1 MALSLR
7 PRDFTLFAVSYRIYV
22 FPLISTTVFLFLT
35 DFPSFFSTSLQTC
48 YFKVIQAVSRAH
60 LLLPPL
66 LNHLGNNRPQRGSKN
81 IFRGITMGR
90 GPIWGIHSLSPFIL
104 SWYSLLVEMSVSEQ
118 KRRGPFHA
126 PVSISQ
132 EVNGSKLRFLR
143 VAHQLNNHQK
153 NTLLKVV
160 VLINCHKLNS
170 IIFIKIIANW
180 LFISVYLRGY
190 HQLFKRLRRRRETKR
205 NQKNEEGRD
214 KQKILHC
221 VKKDQDFLIWSV

>member
-1 MALSLR
+1 
-7 PRDFTLFAVSYRIYV
+7 
-22 FPLISTTVFLFLT
+22 
-35 DFPSFFSTSLQTC
+35 
-48 YFKVIQAVSRAH
+48 
-60 LLLPPL
+60 
-66 LNHLGNNRPQRGSKN
+66 
-81 IFRGITMGR
+81 MGR

-153 NTLLKVV
+153 NTLLEVV
-160 VLINCHKLNS
+160 VLITCHKLNS
-170 IIFIKIIANW
+170 IIFIKIIAIWVFKNTK
-180 LFISVYLRGY
+180 SVYLRGY
-190 HQLFKRLRRRRETKR
+190 QLFKRMTRRRETKG
-205 NQKNEEGRD
+205 NHNNEEGRD

-221 VKKDQDFLIWSV
+221 VKKEQDFPYLVCLIDFFIITEYFIVCSY